1 MELFPGLTQSM
12 SFFFCKAMDNVVS
25 YHHEFLMPEHL
36 LLSVIDHP
44 EVARIMHRMKIDQK
58 SMRQELDA
66 WLKQQERIPKEF
78 SHVKPEPSVL
88 FKAMHSSAYLVNLA
102 GGAGVK
108 LNVTHFLT
116 AMLTLPYA
124 EAPYLIDKYIGE
136 QGEKFTRLVGEKFPD
151 EEDPEMKE
159 LSKFSPL
166 LANESEGGLSD
177 EELMNEMRAFIES
190 GSSDFDDDDEDGDD
204 GDFWYDDDDDN
215 DEDDGIDNDEYDDP
229 EGWQTG
235 KRHPS
240 DWHKLV
246 TCISDK
252 VDQHNPLI
260 GREKELDRTIQVL
273 CRAEKNNPLHVGE
286 PGVGKTALVFG
297 LAKLINENQVP
308 DRLKGARIY
317 GMDIGQML
325 AGSQYRGD
333 FEKRI
338 KMVMDGAAK
347 EGNVIIYIDE
357 IHNMIGAGRGS
368 DGGPDASNMLKQYL
382 EAGDIRFIGSTT
394 YEEYNRYMAKSKGIV
409 RRFQQIDIK
418 EPSVDEAIKIL
429 EGLQHKYNIYH
440 GVTYR
445 KDALEYAVRASDK
458 YISNRFLPD
467 KAIDLIDE
475 AGAYRETHP
484 LTSQKRQTVDRRL
497 MGEILAKMCKIDAAA
512 LRDTSNV
519 ALQTLADDMRAEI
532 FGQDCAI
539 KEVVEAVQMAKAGL
553 GDDDKPMASLL
564 FVGPTGVGK
573 TEVAR
578 TLARQLGVSLVRFD
592 MSEYAE
598 KHAVAK
604 LIGAPAGYVGY
615 EDGGQLT
622 AALRKSPN
630 CVLLFDEIEKAH
642 PDIFNIFLQMMDYA
656 TLTDNHGQRAD
667 LRGTIIIMTSNAGA
681 QYASRA
687 SIGFM
692 GGVSRGDA
700 MLAQVKKTFK
710 PEFINRL
717 TDIVVFG
724 DMTRQM
730 ASLILD
736 KKIAKLQQ
744 KLTAKN
750 VKMHLGDSARQLLLN
765 RGFTPEYGAREI
777 DRVIGS
783 MLKPL
788 LMREILF
795 GSLKKGGEVSVAES
809 NGQLVINNS

>member
-1 MELFPGLTQSM
+1 M
-12 SFFFCKAMDNVVS
+12 
-25 YHHEFLMPEHL
+25 
-36 LLSVIDHP
+36 
-44 EVARIMHRMKIDQK
+44 
-58 SMRQELDA
+58 
-66 WLKQQERIPKEF
+66 
-78 SHVKPEPSVL
+78 
-88 FKAMHSSAYLVNLA
+88 
-102 GGAGVK
+102 
-108 LNVTHFLT
+108 
-116 AMLTLPYA
+116 
-124 EAPYLIDKYIGE
+124 
-136 QGEKFTRLVGEKFPD
+136 
-151 EEDPEMKE
+151 
-159 LSKFSPL
+159 
-166 LANESEGGLSD
+166 
-177 EELMNEMRAFIES
+177 
-190 GSSDFDDDDEDGDD
+190 
-204 GDFWYDDDDDN
+204 
-215 DEDDGIDNDEYDDP
+215 
-229 EGWQTG
+229 
-235 KRHPS
+235 
-240 DWHKLV
+240 
-246 TCISDK
+246 
-252 VDQHNPLI
+252 
-260 GREKELDRTIQVL
+260 
-273 CRAEKNNPLHVGE
+273 
-286 PGVGKTALVFG
+286 
-297 LAKLINENQVP
+297 
-308 DRLKGARIY
+308 
-317 GMDIGQML
+317 
-325 AGSQYRGD
+325 
-333 FEKRI
+333 
-338 KMVMDGAAK
+338 
-347 EGNVIIYIDE
+347 
-357 IHNMIGAGRGS
+357 
-368 DGGPDASNMLKQYL
+368 
-382 EAGDIRFIGSTT
+382 
-394 YEEYNRYMAKSKGIV
+394 
-409 RRFQQIDIK
+409 RRFQQIDIA
-418 EPSVDEAIKIL
+418 EPSIDDAVRIL
-429 EGLQHKYNIYH
+429 EGLRPGYEKFH
-440 GVTYR
+440 GVKFATG
-445 KDALEYAVRASDK
+445 AMEFAVRQTARHISD
-458 YISNRFLPD
+458 RFLPD

-484 LTSQKRQTVDRRL
+484 LTTQKRQTVDRRL

-532 FGQDCAI
+532 FGQDRAVN
-539 KEVVEAVQMAKAGL
+539 EVVEAVQMAKAGL

-622 AALRKSPN
+622 DAIRQLTAALRKSPN
-630 CVLLFDEIEKAH
+630 SVLLFDEIEKAH

-692 GGVSRGDA
+692 GGVSRGEA

-750 VKMHLGDSARQLLLN
+750 VTMHLTDSARQLLLS

-788 LMREILF
+788 LMRELLF

-809 NGQLVINNS
+809 KGQLVINN